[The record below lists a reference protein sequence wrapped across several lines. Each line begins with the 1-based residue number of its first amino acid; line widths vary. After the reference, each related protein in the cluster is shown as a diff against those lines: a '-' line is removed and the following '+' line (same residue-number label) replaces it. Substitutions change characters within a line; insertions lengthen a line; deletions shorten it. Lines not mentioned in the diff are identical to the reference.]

1 MARDSMTGRWGFR
14 LLHIRTGVCAF
25 LFAAF
30 ALTAPAATVYW
41 SGAGDGTSWSDPAN
55 WQGGTVP
62 SGASDIAYF
71 TVRNNGILLDYS
83 GTFTL
88 RQLFFYVPTTLT
100 IPAGCTLY
108 LSNSGGPVL
117 DAAADVT
124 LAGAGDL
131 SLSTSSGV
139 NYADVRPA
147 AGVTLTINARVTG
160 VGGVENNNA
169 GTIIL
174 ANPQNTYPGL
184 TYITVN
190 NGVIEFPTLANA
202 GVPCAIGAGG
212 GFLATVANALF
223 RYTGTAA
230 ATSDRAFAI
239 NSSPAGFEQAGTA
252 PVTLTGTVT
261 NQTSGT
267 RSFRL
272 LNDTALPAV
281 FAGLLA
287 NGAGTLNL
295 LKEGSGVWT
304 LTTPNTYSGFTQVS
318 GGTLEVDAAGTLG
331 AGPLLIT
338 GGATLALNPSASADF
353 ALTLPAVTVNGSG
366 RITIPAAASGTS
378 TTTLSGLAVSNGF
391 LIVDAPNAGTPANR
405 ILVAGGLAAGPVGW
419 IRLNGGGA
427 QYDATEGLK
436 PYAPAPSVNIAARG
450 GVIPT
455 APGETV
461 VIDTPG
467 TAGPV
472 TLAAPLTE
480 IGGLSQEEPDTA
492 ASVDLAGGVLAANR
506 LVLSAAGAALTFTNG
521 MLTAAGVS
529 PAVTNIAGLNTVT
542 TATLTDDA
550 SSGISSAKTY
560 THALDFG
567 DQPAATVN
575 GVTFAQVTTASGT
588 LSGTPY
594 GWSGFPASKYNN
606 FGDWTNTVPAS
617 ATGLRTLLRDML
629 YDGRATTVK
638 LTGLVPGTAYELRLY
653 TRSWD
658 GLASTTERTVL
669 YAFYPS
675 ADAAPAARFAFDKN
689 HNLPTVIIF
698 RYVAATPELTI
709 ASTSLSVTSN
719 PWSGF
724 YGLTHER
731 LAVADLPA
739 GAATLVLENKSAA
752 AFTVAAAVA
761 DNGRPTSLLRTGSG
775 PLTLS
780 GAVSLTGSMTLDGA
794 LTLAP
799 PDGVVQTFGPVH
811 GTGGLVKSGAGP
823 VRLQSANVYAG
834 PTLVQAGTLYVSD
847 SAALGSVADGTA
859 VAPGAALAL
868 ADAGVNT
875 LTIKEP
881 VTFAGTGPDGLGALR
896 NDSVAQ
902 QQTAFQRLTL
912 SGDATIGGTAA
923 TPLIPF
929 ENGKGS
935 FNLRNGTLDLAGHTL
950 TKTGPGA
957 FLLSYSRLLNAAPGA
972 AVDVAGGALGLEYSA
987 DLGGS
992 SAQTLTVRTGAN
1004 LDLYRVYVPQ
1014 SWTLALEDGAH
1025 FSARSST
1032 SLAENVWEGPVSL
1045 LGGQALLGGGGSG
1058 SIAGPVS
1065 GPGGLVK
1072 SRGTTY
1078 LLNPENTYA
1087 GATTVTNGVLYAAAA
1102 GSLPDTTPAKLNVRQ
1117 NGALVVRYA
1126 DDTATWPLAWGA
1138 ADVDVIATTAIFTQS
1153 SAALGFDPYYA
1164 DATYD
1169 GDLSGFGLSK
1179 YGGNT
1184 QTLTGAV
1191 NAPGHIRVYDGALVL
1206 AGGAYN
1212 LLGTSSLYPG
1222 NTGSTASLGT
1232 LSITGDTQVI
1242 GTDTGY
1248 KKPVTWVS
1256 PGHVANS
1263 RGVLNIRDN
1272 AFLQGRLYVAE
1283 NSAGAGAIYQ
1293 TGGTFNNTAGAA
1305 QDGRLGHSGYGYYR
1319 LDGGTVT
1326 NKGYTQ
1332 LGANSSGIGILHQT
1346 GGSFIFNNGTTPAEG
1361 VVGTYY
1367 GGTLATRGGAGLFHI
1382 TGGTLGTGNTPLV
1395 LAEWDSVGNYENG
1408 YSVLTLEGDA
1418 LVKTAYV
1425 NMADRNSAPV
1435 SVVNLNGGTLQ
1446 TQYLRKGNRNNP
1458 AAAVAAV
1465 NFNGGTLRATASV
1478 PLAATTGATLPDLTV
1493 FGGGAVLDTAG
1504 FDPSITNSIKAPTGY
1519 GVTGIRVTNPG
1530 SGYIAPPLVKITGGG
1545 GRGATAVAEIDRA
1558 AGTLTAIRVTSP
1570 GIGYTGVPTVAL
1582 LGGGYRNIASNGL
1595 VTIGTD
1601 FSAGGLT
1608 KRGAGSLTLSGTN
1621 TWRGL
1626 TTVEEGTLIAA
1637 IPAALPAASGL
1648 LINGGTL
1655 SLAGQTLTNAQA
1667 TIIAGGIAS
1676 GKLVTTALRK
1686 EGPGEAL
1693 LTSDLQLTPAA
1704 APAAAAVPGLWEG
1717 VLFKN
1722 WDILTPNPK
1731 TSVVLTTRAGN
1742 GPKASNG
1749 VYADGSWVG
1758 NYHTWVYS
1766 GYLWNRA
1773 DTAVTWTWRGTFDDN
1788 VMLKIDHTL
1797 VLNTGNGG
1805 TTATY
1810 TLKPGP
1816 HAIEIRFG
1824 DGTGSVGP
1832 DATIT
1837 SLGGLTYDTGDG
1849 LGLRL
1854 LTDPGDGSLLTADL
1868 GPAAPLPPSAPLPP
1882 EVGANVGALAA
1893 DYSLVYA
1900 SDVPLSGGTINGS
1913 SAGSPYDIDNSA
1925 ANSSAFD
1932 RVAYYLELVSLAGV
1946 TNWVWVSFDA
1956 LALDRTLIGYPTAA
1970 KKIVM
1975 QQRLANMDVR
1985 SNVAG
1990 INAVTASPAGNIEFW
2005 PNNYGQSDALG
2016 IGASSATDNTG
2027 FDFGDSIS
2035 GAPVPAA
2042 GHGSMQLHNA
2052 EDGTTLF
2059 ALSNFGSYNN
2069 PLGIGIGN
2077 RDVPDS
2083 APDWTFAS
2091 NGDSYSRRRLYVF
2104 TRDVTPG
2111 TQPSVPPVATVAEG
2125 TLRLAMPFA
2134 GLYEGMVRSAWTSNT
2149 PNPRT
2154 SVQLTTRAGNI
2165 PKAHNTTSGIPAI
2178 TDFWAD
2184 NNHTWIYTGYLW
2196 NRTAADVTW
2205 TFAASFDDH
2214 AWLMIDGQ
2222 EIVHNINSGWTRKT
2236 VSLTPGPHAIEI
2248 RYSDGSGNVGPV
2260 QAGLP
2265 GGLCYSTVVD
2275 STDPADY
2282 IVLTDPGDG
2291 SLLTTRADESDG
2303 GAFAEVVWD
2312 IAAGATLDLDGQPL
2326 SLATVNGVGTLANG
2340 VLSGGNTVLSP
2351 GGDGAL
2357 GVMTLTGIA
2366 FDGAVTYRA
2375 DVGPGGSSDR
2385 IVVSGALD
2393 VSDMRITVNNP
2404 ADLQPQAAYL
2414 LLQADDGL
2422 DGLPDDSALPDKWRV
2437 LRQGNTLVLLR
2448 PSGTLMQLR

>member
-1 MARDSMTGRWGFR
+1 MRHSMAGRWGSRFF
-14 LLHIRTGVCAF
+14 HIHAGVCAL

-71 TVRNNGILLDYS
+71 TVRNNGIQLDYS
-83 GTFTL
+83 GTFTI
-88 RQLFFYVPTTLT
+88 RQLYFYVPTTLT

-108 LSNSGGPVL
+108 LSNSGSAVL
-117 DAAADVT
+117 DAFADVT
-124 LAGAGDL
+124 VAGAGDL

-147 AGVTLTINARVTG
+147 AGVTLTITARVTG
-160 VGGVENNNA
+160 VGGVENNSA

-184 TYITVN
+184 TYITVG

-202 GVPCAIGAGG
+202 GVPSAIGSGN
-212 GFLATVANALF
+212 GFLATTANTLF
-223 RYTGTAA
+223 RFTGSSASST
-230 ATSDRAFAI
+230 DRSFAI
-239 NSSPAGFEQAGTA
+239 NSTPVGFEQAGTA

-272 LNDTALPAV
+272 VNDTAQPAV
-281 FAGLLA
+281 FAGLLS
-287 NGAGTLNL
+287 NGPGTLNL

-304 LTTPNTYSGFTQVS
+304 LTTPNTYSGFTQIS

-338 GGATLALNPSASADF
+338 GGATLALNPSASANF
-353 ALTLPAVTVNGSG
+353 ALTLPAVAVSGSG

-378 TTTLSGLAVSNGF
+378 TLTLSGLAVSNGF
-391 LIVDAPNAGTPANR
+391 LIVDAPNAGTSANR
-405 ILVAGGLAAGPVGW
+405 ILVSSGLPAGPVGW

-436 PYAPAPSVNIAARG
+436 PDTPVPSAHIAARG

-455 APGETV
+455 APGENV

-480 IGGLSQEEPDTA
+480 IGGLSQEEPDAA
-492 ASVDLAGGVLAANR
+492 ASVDFAGGVLAANR
-506 LVLSAAGAALTFTNG
+506 LALSAAGAALTLTNG

-529 PAVTNIAGLNTVT
+529 SAVTNIAGLNTVT

-575 GVTFAQVTTASGT
+575 GVAFTQVTAASGT
-588 LSGTPY
+588 LSGTSY
-594 GWSGFPASKYNN
+594 GWSGFPTDKHNN
-606 FGDWTNTVPAS
+606 FGDWTNTVPVS
-617 ATGLRTLLRDML
+617 AVGLRALLRDML
-629 YDGRATTVK
+629 YAGRATTVK
-638 LTGLVPGTAYELRLY
+638 LTGLVPGAAYELRLY

-669 YAFYPS
+669 YSFHPS
-675 ADAAPAARFAFDKN
+675 ADVAPAARFAFDKN

-698 RYVAATPELTI
+698 RYVATTPELTI

-724 YGLTHER
+724 YGLTHEL
-731 LAVADLPA
+731 LAVADLPV
-739 GAATLVLENKSAA
+739 GAATLVLENNSAA
-752 AFTVAAAVA
+752 GLTVAAAVA
-761 DNGRPTSLLRTGSG
+761 DNGRPTSLFRTGSG

-780 GAVSLTGSMTLDGA
+780 GAVSLTGSTTLDGA
-794 LTLAP
+794 LTLTP
-799 PDGVVQTFGPVH
+799 PNGVVQTFGPVH
-811 GTGGLVKSGAGP
+811 GTGGLVKSDAGS

-834 PTLVQAGTLYVSD
+834 PTLVQAGTLYVAD

-950 TKTGPGA
+950 TKAGPGA
-957 FLLSYSRLLNAAPGA
+957 FLLSYSRLTGVPGG
-972 AVDVAGGALGLEYSA
+972 DIDIAGGALGLEYSA
-987 DLGGS
+987 DLGGT
-992 SAQTLTVRTGAN
+992 SANTLTVRTGAN
-1004 LDLYRVYVPQ
+1004 LDLNRVYVPQ

-1025 FSARSST
+1025 FSARSSS

-1045 LGGQALLGGGGSG
+1045 LGGQALLGGAGSG
-1058 SIAGPVS
+1058 SISGPVS

-1072 SRGTTY
+1072 ARGTTY

-1087 GATTVTNGVLYAAAA
+1087 GATTVTNGVLYVAAA

-1117 NGALVVRYA
+1117 NGVLVVRYA
-1126 DDTATWPLAWGA
+1126 DDTATWPLAWA
-1138 ADVDVIATTAIFTQS
+1138 AEDIDAIATDAIFTQS

-1169 GDLSGFGLSK
+1169 GELSGFGLSK
-1179 YGGNT
+1179 YGTRT
-1184 QTLTGAV
+1184 QTLTGAA
-1191 NAPGHIRVYDGALVL
+1191 NAPGHIRVYEGELVL
-1206 AGGAYN
+1206 ADGTYN

-1222 NTGSTASLGT
+1222 YTGSTASLGT

-1242 GTDTGY
+1242 GTDPGY
-1248 KKPVTWVS
+1248 NTPASAVS

-1263 RGVLNIRDN
+1263 RGILNIRDN

-1283 NSAGAGAIYQ
+1283 NSTGAGAIYQ
-1293 TGGTFNNTAGAA
+1293 TGGTFNNIGGAGL
-1305 QDGRLGHSGYGYYR
+1305 DGRLGHSGYGYYR

-1332 LGANSSGIGILHQT
+1332 LGSATSAIGILHQT
-1346 GGSFIFNNGTTPAEG
+1346 GGSFIFNNGTVPAKG
-1361 VVGTYY
+1361 VVGPYY

-1382 TGGTLGTGNTPLV
+1382 TGGTLDTGNTTLQ
-1395 LAEWDSVGNYENG
+1395 LAEWDGNGNYVNG

-1425 NMADRNSAPV
+1425 NMADRNSSPI

-1446 TQYLRKGNRNNP
+1446 TQYLRKGKRDNP
-1458 AAAVAAV
+1458 AAAVAAI
-1465 NFNGGTLRATASV
+1465 NFNGGTLRAAASV
-1478 PLAATTGATLPDLTV
+1478 PLAVTAGVTLPDLTV

-1504 FDPSITNSIKAPTGY
+1504 FDPSITNAINAPTGY

-1558 AGTLTAIRVTSP
+1558 AGTLTAIRMTSP
-1570 GIGYTGVPTVAL
+1570 GIGYTGVPTVEL

-1595 VTIGTD
+1595 VTIGAD
-1601 FSAGGLT
+1601 LSAGGLT
-1608 KRGAGSLTLSGTN
+1608 KRGAGSLSLSGTN

-1637 IPAALPAASGL
+1637 IPAALPAASAL

-1655 SLAGQTLTNAQA
+1655 SLAGQTLTNVQA
-1667 TIIAGGIAS
+1667 TITAGGISS
-1676 GKLVTTALRK
+1676 GRLVTTALRK
-1686 EGPGEAL
+1686 EGPGEAFL
-1693 LTSDLQLTPAA
+1693 SSDLQLTPAA
-1704 APAAAAVPGLWEG
+1704 APPASAAVPGLWEG
-1717 VLFKN
+1717 VLFNK
-1722 WDILTPNPK
+1722 WDTLTPNPK

-1749 VYADGSWVG
+1749 VYANGSWVG
-1758 NYHTWVYS
+1758 NNHTWVYS
-1766 GYLWNRA
+1766 GYLWNR
-1773 DTAVTWTWRGTFDDN
+1773 TESNVTWTWRGTFDDN

-1797 VLNTGNGG
+1797 VLNTVNSGA
-1805 TTATY
+1805 TATY

-1832 DATIT
+1832 EATIT

-1854 LTDPGDGSLLTADL
+1854 LADPGDGSLLTADL
-1868 GPAAPLPPSAPLPP
+1868 GQAAPLPPSATLPP
-1882 EVGANVGALAA
+1882 EVVANVGALAA
-1893 DYSLVYA
+1893 EYSLVFA
-1900 SDVPLSGGTINGS
+1900 SDVPVTGGTINGS

-1925 ANSSAFD
+1925 ANSNAFD
-1932 RVAYYLELVSLAGV
+1932 RVAYYLELVTAGV

-1956 LALDRTLIGYPTAA
+1956 LALDRTLIGYPTAS
-1970 KKIVM
+1970 KKIIM

-1990 INAVTASPAGNIEFW
+1990 INAVTASQAGNIEFW

-2016 IGASSATDNTG
+2016 IGASSATNNTG
-2027 FDFGDSIS
+2027 FDFGDSVS
-2035 GAPVPAA
+2035 SFPTPTA

-2052 EDGTTLF
+2052 GDSTTLL
-2059 ALSNFGSYNN
+2059 ALSNFGSGNN
-2069 PLGIGIGN
+2069 TLGIGIGN
-2077 RDVPDS
+2077 RNVSDS
-2083 APDWTFAS
+2083 APDWTFAG
-2091 NGDSYSRRRLYVF
+2091 NGSSYSRRRLYIF
-2104 TRDVTPG
+2104 TRDVAPG
-2111 TQPSVPPVATVAEG
+2111 TRPPPAPAVATVAEG
-2125 TLRLAMPFA
+2125 TLCLDMPFA
-2134 GLYEGMVRSAWTSNT
+2134 GLYEGMVRSPWTATT

-2165 PKAHNTTSGIPAI
+2165 PLGHNTNSGNPAI
-2178 TDFWAD
+2178 TDFWAN

-2222 EIVHNINSGWTRKT
+2222 EIVHNINSGWTRKSVT
-2236 VSLTPGPHAIEI
+2236 LSPGPHAIEI

-2260 QAGLP
+2260 MGGLP
-2265 GGLCYSTVVD
+2265 GGLCYSTVID
-2275 STDPADY
+2275 STNPADY
-2282 IVLTDPGDG
+2282 SVLTDPGDG
-2291 SLLTTRADESDG
+2291 SLLTTRADESAG
-2303 GAFAEVVWD
+2303 GAFADVVWD
-2312 IAAGATLDLDGQPL
+2312 IAAGATLDLGGQTFAL
-2326 SLATVNGVGTLANG
+2326 DTLRGAGTLANG

-2366 FDGAVTYRA
+2366 FDGAVGYRA
-2375 DVGPGGSSDR
+2375 DVGPGGTSDR
-2385 IVVSGALD
+2385 IDVSGALD
-2393 VSDMRITVNNP
+2393 VSDMRVTVNNP

-2414 LLQADDGL
+2414 LLQADGGL